1 MMTRKI
7 SIIEDNDALRR
18 AVVDM
23 LERAGFRAKGFLD
36 GQDFLN
42 QLPQTTSDSI
52 VSDVQMPHVGGLEL
66 LDQLKSLGAPTPV
79 IMMSSSIDRSLAATC
94 LARGAAAFLE
104 KPFEAQ
110 TLIDRIDEICRSF
123 TARDQSLS
131 STHHRSASQR

>member
-1 MMTRKI
+1 MMSRKI
-7 SIIEDNDALRR
+7 SIIEDNDTLRC
-18 AVVDM
+18 VLVNM
-23 LERAGFRAKGFLD
+23 LERAGFSAKGFLD

-42 QLPQTTSDSI
+42 QLPQTTSDLI
-52 VSDVQMPHVGGLEL
+52 VSDVEMPRVGGLEL
-66 LDQLKSLGAPTPV
+66 LDQLKSLGVTTPV
-79 IMMSSSIDRSLAATC
+79 IMTSGSIDRSYAATC
-94 LARGAAAFLE
+94 QARGAAAFLE